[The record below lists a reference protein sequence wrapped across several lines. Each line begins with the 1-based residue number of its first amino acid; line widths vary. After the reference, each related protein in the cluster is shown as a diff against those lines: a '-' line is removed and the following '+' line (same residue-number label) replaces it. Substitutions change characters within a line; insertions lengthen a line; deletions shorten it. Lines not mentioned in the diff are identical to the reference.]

1 MSETIVTYELRNNV
15 ALIGLDRPAKRNA
28 LSDPLIRQLNAA
40 VTRAHQEAKAAVLY
54 STGEHFCAGL
64 DLAQLAEKM
73 KTGERRKRGTWH
85 PTFDM
90 IARSEVP
97 FVAALNGACIGG
109 GLELASAAQIRV
121 ADKSTYFALPEATR
135 GIFVGGGGAVRTQRL
150 MGYARMADMM
160 LTGRVLGAEEGERAN
175 LCQYVVEKGE
185 SLTKA
190 TELAERIADNAGMV
204 NWAICAALPRVNDVS
219 HEDGLFIESLIG
231 ASIAGGDDKKRVI
244 DFVENKAG
252 RVKPKED

>member
-1 MSETIVTYELRNNV
+1 MTETIVTYDLKNDV
-15 ALIGLDRPAKRNA
+15 AVIGLDRPAKRNA
-28 LSDPLIRQLNAA
+28 LSDELIRQLNAA
-40 VTRAHQEAKAAVLY
+40 VTQAHQEAKAGVIH
-54 STGEHFCAGL
+54 STSAHFCAGL

-73 KTGERRKRGTWH
+73 KTGKRRKRGSWH
-85 PTFDM
+85 PTFEM

-121 ADKSTYFALPEATR
+121 ADKSTYFGLPEATR

-160 LTGRVLGAEEGERAN
+160 LTGRVLTAEEGERAN
-175 LCQYVVEKGE
+175 LCQYVVEEGE
-185 SLTKA
+185 SLNKA
-190 TELAERIADNAGMV
+190 LELAERIASNRGMV
-204 NWAICAALPRVNDVS
+204 NWAICAALPRINDVS

-231 ASIAGGDDKKRVI
+231 ASIAGGDDKKRVT
-244 DFVENKAG
+244 DFVEKKTG

>member
-1 MSETIVTYELRNNV
+1 MTEIIVTYELKNDV
-15 ALIGLDRPAKRNA
+15 AIIGLDRPAKRNA
-28 LSDPLIRQLNAA
+28 LSDELIRQLNAA
-40 VTRAHQEAKAAVLY
+40 VTRAHQEARAAVLF
-54 STGEHFCAGL
+54 STSEHFCAGL

-73 KTGERRKRGTWH
+73 KTGKRRKRGSWH
-85 PTFDM
+85 PTFEM

-121 ADKSTYFALPEATR
+121 ADSTTYFALPEASR

-175 LCQYVVEKGE
+175 LCQYVVDRGK
-185 SLTKA
+185 SLDKA
-190 TELAERIADNAGMV
+190 IELAERIATNTGLV
-204 NWAICAALPRVNDVS
+204 NWAICAGLPRINDVA

-231 ASIAGGDDKKRVI
+231 ASIAGGDDKKRVT

-252 RVKPKED
+252 RVKPSDG

>member
-1 MSETIVTYELRNNV
+1 MTETLVTYELKNDV
-15 ALIGLDRPAKRNA
+15 AIIGLDRPTKRNA

-40 VTRAHQEAKAAVLY
+40 VTQAHQEAKAGVIH
-54 STGEHFCAGL
+54 STSDHFCAGL

-73 KTGERRKRGTWH
+73 KRGERRKRGSWH
-85 PTFDM
+85 PTFEM

-121 ADKSTYFALPEATR
+121 ADKTTFFALPEATR

-160 LTGRVLGAEEGERAN
+160 LTGRVLNADEGERAN
-175 LCQYVVEKGE
+175 LCQYVVEEGE
-185 SLTKA
+185 SLSKA
-190 TELAERIADNAGMV
+190 VELAERIAKNAGLV
-204 NWAICAALPRVNDVS
+204 NWAICAGLPRVNDVS

-231 ASIAGGDDKKRVI
+231 ASIAVNEDKSRVI
-244 DFVENKAG
+244 DFVEKKVD
-252 RVKPKED
+252 RVKPKEN